1 MAKKCVHGMQAYRA
15 VIYCRLSKEDG
26 DKLESN
32 SISSQKAYC
41 EDYLKNFSDIDIVRE
56 PIVDDGISGVSFER
70 AGFKELEEEI
80 KKGKINCVVVRDLS
94 RFSRNYID
102 AGRYLEKIFPQLGVR
117 FIAINDNYDSLTSDA
132 QSDSFV
138 LPFKNLINDT
148 YCKDISVKIRSS
160 LEIKK
165 KNGDYVGNFCP
176 YGYKRDDTNRN
187 KLAVDE
193 EVREAVQMIFAL
205 FKDGI
210 SIGKIADRLNQMG
223 VLSPMEYKRSQGIKF
238 ETAFKTSD
246 NAKWEYNTV
255 KRILVNDIYI
265 GVLTQG
271 KRGTPN
277 YKVKSVKI
285 KDESEWISCEDN
297 HEPLVSFEDFEAV
310 NQMLKLD
317 MRSKTDD
324 SENTLSGFVFC
335 ADCGATMVKTV
346 STSNGKKY
354 TYYVC
359 SGNKKHKN
367 CKPHTI
373 SINEVEEKIFHAI
386 HDQVELVVNLE
397 KTLELIED
405 LPHKD
410 RRVFSYEKQ
419 ILSLEQEIERYQK
432 LKLGL
437 YENLTDGIISKDE
450 YFEFRT
456 TYTNILEEKEIA
468 KKRLEKECKQAV
480 DTGTTTKNWVTLF
493 KSYENIDTLS
503 RRVLMSLVDKV
514 KIYENHALEIV
525 FKYADEYKQTLE
537 YIMSFEEVKNTQE
550 VA

>member
-1 MAKKCVHGMQAYRA
+1 MSNKMYQA

-26 DKLESN
+26 DKVESN
-32 SISSQKAYC
+32 SIAGQRAYC
-41 EDYLKNFSDIDIVRE
+41 EDYISKQSDIDVVHE
-56 PIVDDGISGVSFER
+56 SIVDDGMSGVTFER
-70 AGFKELEEEI
+70 SGFKQLEQLV
-80 KKGKINCVVVRDLS
+80 KSGKVNCVVVRDLS

-102 AGRYLEKIFPQLGVR
+102 AGRYLEKIFPSLGVR
-117 FIAINDNYDSLTSDA
+117 FIAINDNYDSLKSDHG
-132 QSDSFV
+132 SDSFI

-176 YGYKRDDTNRN
+176 YGYKRDEANRH
-187 KLAVDE
+187 KLIVDE
-193 EVREAVQMIFAL
+193 EVREIVQMIFSL
-205 FKDGI
+205 FKDGV
-210 SIGKIADRLNQMG
+210 SIGKIADRLNSMG
-223 VLSPMEYKRSQGIKF
+223 VLSPMEYKRANGIKF
-238 ETAFKTSD
+238 ETVFKTSK
-246 NAKWEYNTV
+246 NAQWEYNTV
-255 KRILVNDIYI
+255 KRILVNDIYV
-265 GVLTQG
+265 GTLTQG

-277 YKVKSVKI
+277 YKVKTIKV
-285 KDESEWISCEDN
+285 KDESEWISKEDN

-310 NQMLKLD
+310 SQMLKRD
-317 MRSKTDD
+317 MRSKADD
-324 SENTLSGFVFC
+324 TENTLSGFIFC

-346 STSNGKKY
+346 STSKGKKY
-354 TYYVC
+354 SYYVC

-367 CKPHTI
+367 CKTHTI
-373 SINEVEEKIFHAI
+373 SVNEVEEKVFNAI

-397 KTLELIED
+397 KALELIED

-410 RRVFSYEKQ
+410 RRVLSYEKQ
-419 ILSLEQEIERYQK
+419 IISLEQDIERYQK

-437 YENLTDGIISKDE
+437 YENLADEIISKEE
-450 YFEFRT
+450 YFEFRN
-456 TYTNILEEKEIA
+456 TYTNILAEKEAA

-493 KSYENIDTLS
+493 KSYENIDTLN

-514 KIYENHALEIV
+514 LIYENHALEVV
-525 FKYADEYKQTLE
+525 FKYADEYKQTMEFIL
-537 YIMSFEEVKNTQE
+537 SFEDDKNTQE

>member
-1 MAKKCVHGMQAYRA
+1 MSNKVYHAI
-15 VIYCRLSKEDG
+15 IYCRLSKEDG
-26 DKLESN
+26 DKVESN
-32 SISSQKAYC
+32 SIGGQRAYC
-41 EDYLKNFSDIDIVRE
+41 EDYISKQKDIEIVHE
-56 PIVDDGISGVSFER
+56 PIVDDGATGVNFER
-70 AGFKELEEEI
+70 AGFKKLEQLVRS
-80 KKGKINCVVVRDLS
+80 GKVNCVVVRDLS

-102 AGRYLEKIFPQLGVR
+102 AGRYLEKIFPSLGVR
-117 FIAINDNYDSLTSDA
+117 FIAINDNYDSLSSNA
-132 QSDSFV
+132 QSDSFT

-176 YGYKRDDTNRN
+176 YGYKRDEVNRH
-187 KLAVDE
+187 KLIVDE
-193 EVREAVQMIFAL
+193 EVREIIQMIFSL
-205 FKDGI
+205 FKDGV
-210 SIGKIADRLNQMG
+210 SIGKIADRLNSMG
-223 VLSPMEYKRSQGIKF
+223 ALSPMEYKRSQGIKF
-238 ETAFKTSD
+238 ETVFKTSE
-246 NAKWEYNTV
+246 NSKWKYNTV

-265 GVLTQG
+265 GTLSQG

-277 YKVKSVKI
+277 YKVKAIKV
-285 KDESEWISCEDN
+285 KDESEWITKEDN

-310 NQMLKLD
+310 NQMLKRD
-317 MRSKTDD
+317 MRSKVDD
-324 SENTLSGFVFC
+324 TENTLSGFVFC
-335 ADCGATMVKTV
+335 ADCGASMVKTV
-346 STSNGKKY
+346 STSKGKKY

-359 SGNKKHKN
+359 SGNKKKKN

-373 SINEVEEKIFHAI
+373 SVNEVEEKVFNAI

-397 KTLELIED
+397 KALELIEKM
-405 LPHKD
+405 PHKD

-437 YENLTDGIISKDE
+437 YENLTDEIISKEE
-450 YFEFRT
+450 YFEFRN
-456 TYTNILEEKEIA
+456 TYTNILEEKETA

-480 DTGTTTKNWVTLF
+480 TTGTTTKNWVTLF
-493 KSYENIDTLS
+493 KSYENIDTLN

-514 KIYENHALEIV
+514 LIYENHALEVV
-525 FKYADEYKQTLE
+525 FKYADEYKQTME
-537 YIMSFEEVKNTQE
+537 YILSIEEVKKIQE

>member
-1 MAKKCVHGMQAYRA
+1 MSNKVYHA

-26 DKLESN
+26 NKVESN
-32 SISSQKAYC
+32 SISGQKAYC
-41 EDYLKNFSDIDIVRE
+41 EDYISKQHDIDVVHE
-56 PIVDDGISGVSFER
+56 PIVDDGISGVTFER
-70 AGFKELEEEI
+70 NGFKKLEQLI
-80 KKGKINCVVVRDLS
+80 KSGKINCVVVRDLS

-102 AGRYLEKIFPQLGVR
+102 AGRYLEKIFPSLGVR
-117 FIAINDNYDSLTSDA
+117 FIAINDNYDSLKSDP
-132 QSDSFV
+132 QSDSFI

-176 YGYKRDDTNRN
+176 YGYKRDEVNRH
-187 KLAVDE
+187 KLIIDE
-193 EVREAVQMIFAL
+193 NVREAVQMIFSL
-205 FKDGI
+205 FKDGV
-210 SIGKIADRLNQMG
+210 SIGKIADRLNAMG
-223 VLSPMEYKRSQGIKF
+223 VLSPMEYKRSQGVKF
-238 ETAFKTSD
+238 ETVFKTSE

-255 KRILVNDIYI
+255 KRILVNDIYV
-265 GVLTQG
+265 GTLTQG

-277 YKVKSVKI
+277 YKVKAIKV
-285 KDESEWISCEDN
+285 KDESEWISKEDN

-310 NQMLKLD
+310 NQMLKRD
-317 MRSKTDD
+317 MRSKADE
-324 SENTLSGFVFC
+324 SENTLSGFIFC
-335 ADCGATMVKTV
+335 ADCGATMVTTV
-346 STSNGKKY
+346 STSKGKKY

-359 SGNKKHKN
+359 GGNKKKKN

-373 SINEVEEKIFHAI
+373 SVSEVEQNVFHAI
-386 HDQVELVVNLE
+386 HDQVELVVNLT
-397 KTLELIED
+397 KALELIEEM
-405 LPHKD
+405 PHKD
-410 RRVFSYEKQ
+410 RRVFSYEKH
-419 ILSLEQEIERYQK
+419 ILSIEQEIERYQK

-437 YENLTDGIISKDE
+437 YENLTDEIISKEE

-456 TYTNILEEKEIA
+456 TYANILEEKEAA

-493 KSYENIDTLS
+493 KSYGNVDTLN

-514 KIYENHALEIV
+514 KIYENHALEVV
-525 FKYADEYKQTLE
+525 FKYADEYKQTME
-537 YIMSFEEVKNTQE
+537 YVLSFEDVKKSME